1 VWELRNKDV
10 KFGQYYD
17 RYFDGDDF
25 SFIFDYEPP
34 QRSK

>member
-1 VWELRNKDV
+1 VWELRKKDV
-10 KFGQYYD
+10 KFCQFYD

-25 SFIFDYEPP
+25 SFVFYYEPP